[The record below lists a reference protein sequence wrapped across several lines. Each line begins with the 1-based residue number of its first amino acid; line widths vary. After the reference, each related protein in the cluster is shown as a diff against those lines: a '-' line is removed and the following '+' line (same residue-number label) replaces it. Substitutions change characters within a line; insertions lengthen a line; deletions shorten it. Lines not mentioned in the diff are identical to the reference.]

1 MKHWIYIVLL
11 FFAVFAQAES
21 ISEAFEKGNAL
32 YAEEDFGGAIEA
44 YESGLN
50 GEETNA
56 ALLYNLGNAYFQ
68 NGQLAP
74 AILNYER
81 ALLIG
86 GQDEEVARNLAIAQ
100 AQRVDEIEPL
110 PRPLL
115 TRFYR
120 SIAGALGPNSW
131 TVVGLWLFLLAAA
144 LGAVV
149 VMGRGTSGRRPML
162 VISALVLLGLS
173 IISNAISEFE
183 AQYQENNAAGIIMA
197 ANTYVK
203 SGPDEDAED
212 LFVLHEGTSVSV
224 REAFSGWVRIRLAD
238 GKIGWVPEEDVE
250 AIE

>member
-1 MKHWIYIVLL
+1 MKHWIYITLL
-11 FFAVFAQAES
+11 FFGFFAQAQP
-21 ISEAFEKGNAL
+21 ISEAFELGNSL
-32 YAEEDFGGAIEA
+32 YADGDFGGAIEA
-44 YESGLN
+44 YESALTS
-50 GEETNA
+50 EETNA

-81 ALLIG
+81 ALLVG
-86 GQDEEVARNLAIAQ
+86 GSDEEVKRNLAIAQ

-115 TRFYR
+115 ARFYR
-120 SIAGALGPNSW
+120 SIAGTLGPNSW
-131 TVVGLWLFLLAAA
+131 AAVGLWLFLMAAA
-144 LGAVV
+144 LGVV
-149 VMGRGTSGRRPML
+149 VVLGRGPSGRRPLL

-173 IISNAISEFE
+173 IVSNAISEFE
-183 AQYQENNAAGIIMA
+183 AQYQENNAAGVIMA

-212 LFVLHEGTSVSV
+212 LFVLHEGASVSV

-250 AIE
+250 SIE